1 MKGEINTIYLADTD
15 DVDVLKGKDN
25 RYHYFYKIVNELN
38 NHYYYG
44 IHSTDN
50 LDDNYKGSGYRLK
63 GAYKKYGLKKFTK
76 YVLRFFDTRKE
87 LLQYEREI
95 VTYELCNEHNCYNI
109 ALGGNGAES
118 LLINVRDKNGDWV
131 QITRDEY
138 VNNPND
144 YVHHSKGRIV
154 LNNGIIHKYVL
165 LNDLDKYL
173 SQGWVRG
180 EIEHSTKNR
189 INIKKDN
196 KQKFIYEDDLDKYL
210 SEGWVIG
217 GVSRNKNT
225 ISQIKGFIWI
235 TNGHNQI
242 RINKDDLD
250 KYLSEGWYV
259 GICQK
264 TTKGY
269 IKLTNGSENVS
280 IDPCKTEQ
288 IKYYLD
294 LGWTYGVSREVAK
307 HVWINNTI
315 KSKMILKSDIDK
327 YLSEGWVK
335 GRAQNDM
342 PERKQNVAVVSKNGK
357 AIQINKDDLDKY
369 LSEGWLRGNCNINPI
384 TNNGKTVVN
393 KDGINK
399 FVKLD
404 DLDKYLSEGW
414 VRGKINKKS
423 SKN

>member
-1 MKGEINTIYLADTD
+1 MKGEINTIYLVDKD
-15 DVDVLKGKDN
+15 IVDVLKGKDN

-44 IHSTDN
+44 VHSTDN

-63 GAYKKYGLKKFTK
+63 DAYKKYGLKKFTK
-76 YVLRFFDTRKE
+76 YILRFFDTRKE

-138 VNNPND
+138 VNNPNA

-154 LNNGIIHKYVL
+154 LNNGAIHKYVL
-165 LNDLDKYL
+165 LN
-173 SQGWVRG
+173 
-180 EIEHSTKNR
+180 
-189 INIKKDN
+189 
-196 KQKFIYEDDLDKYL
+196 DLDKYL

-242 RINKDDLD
+242 RINKKDLD

-294 LGWTYGVSREVAK
+294 LGWTYGVSREVTK
-307 HVWINNTI
+307 HVWINNTVG
-315 KSKMILKSDIDK
+315 SKMILESDLDK
-327 YLSEGWVK
+327 YLSKGWIR

-357 AIQINKDDLDKY
+357 AIQINKEDLDKY
-369 LSEGWLRGNCNINPI
+369 LSEGWVRGNCNINPI

-393 KDGINK
+393 KNGVNK
-399 FVKLD
+399 FVKLE

-414 VRGKINKKS
+414 VKGKLKKQH
-423 SKN
+423 KN

>member
-1 MKGEINTIYLADTD
+1 MKGEINTIYLVDKDDADA
-15 DVDVLKGKDN
+15 LKGKDN
-25 RYHYFYKIVNELN
+25 CYHYFYKIVNELN

-50 LDDNYKGSGYRLK
+50 LDDNYKGSGHRLK
-63 GAYKKYGLKKFTK
+63 SAYKKYGLKQFTK

-109 ALGGNGAES
+109 ALGGNGVES

-138 VNNPND
+138 ANNPND

-154 LNNGIIHKYVL
+154 LNNGAIHKYVL
-165 LNDLDKYL
+165 LNDLDEYL
-173 SQGWVRG
+173 SQGWIKG

-196 KQKFIYEDDLDKYL
+196 KQKFIYEEDLDKYL
-210 SEGWVIG
+210 SEGWV
-217 GVSRNKNT
+217 
-225 ISQIKGFIWI
+225 
-235 TNGHNQI
+235 
-242 RINKDDLD
+242 
-250 KYLSEGWYV
+250 V

-288 IKYYLD
+288 IKYYID
-294 LGWTYGVSREVAK
+294 LGWTYGVSREVTK

-315 KSKMILKSDIDK
+315 ESKMILKSDLNK
-327 YLSEGWVK
+327 YLSKGWLQ

-342 PERKQNVAVVSKNGK
+342 PKRKQNVAVVSKNGK
-357 AIQINKDDLDKY
+357 AIQINKDDIDKY
-369 LSEGWLRGNCNINPI
+369 LSEGWVRGNCNINPI

-399 FVKLD
+399 FVKLE
-404 DLDKYLSEGW
+404 DLDKYLLEGW

>member
-1 MKGEINTIYLADTD
+1 MKGEINTIYLVDKD
-15 DVDVLKGKDN
+15 DVDVFKGKDN

-63 GAYKKYGLKKFTK
+63 GVYKKYGLKKFTK
-76 YVLRFFDTRKE
+76 YILRFFDTRKE

-95 VTYELCNEHNCYNI
+95 VTHELCNEHNCYNI
-109 ALGGNGAES
+109 ALGGNGVES

-138 VNNPND
+138 VNNPNV
-144 YVHHSKGRIV
+144 YVHHSKGRVV
-154 LNNGIIHKYVL
+154 LNNGAIHKYVL
-165 LNDLDKYL
+165 LNDLDRYL
-173 SQGWVRG
+173 SEGWVRG

-189 INIKKDN
+189 INIKKNN
-196 KQKFIYEDDLDKYL
+196 KQKFIYEDDLD
-210 SEGWVIG
+210 
-217 GVSRNKNT
+217 R
-225 ISQIKGFIWI
+225 
-235 TNGHNQI
+235 
-242 RINKDDLD
+242 
-250 KYLSEGWYV
+250 YLSEGWYV

-288 IKYYLD
+288 IKYYID

-315 KSKMILKSDIDK
+315 ESKMILESDLDK
-327 YLSEGWVK
+327 YLSEGWVQ

-342 PERKQNVAVVSKNGK
+342 PKRKRNVAVVSKNGK

-369 LSEGWLRGNCNINPI
+369 LSEGWVRGNCNINPI

-414 VRGKINKKS
+414 VKGKINKKS
-423 SKN
+423 LKN